1 MYGWLLLPFIAKKL
15 PAVICL
21 QLFWISFKCFF
32 YSFAWHSNIMKA
44 DMEPTNT
51 YRCLPD
57 KAKPENVP
65 MSDREDP
72 ACGKLSV
79 WVTLSGSVSKKGD
92 TGRAAFTTFYLRSN
106 LSWSTRRSANTL
118 CWLSPYKHMF
128 LVCSG
133 GLCCLGLCNVL
144 FDKAVLISQV
154 TWNFVLKQ
162 TMIFPNSYPVLPV
175 PKHIHKKLNNA
186 LVTTSE

>member
-1 MYGWLLLPFIAKKL
+1 MGDFFYHLLQRNSLLPSVCNHFEYL
-15 PAVICL
+15 SNV
-21 QLFWISFKCFF
+21 FF

-65 MSDREDP
+65 MFDREDP

-79 WVTLSGSVSKKGD
+79 WITLSGSVSKKGD
-92 TGRAAFTTFYLRSN
+92 TGRAAFTTFFYLRSN

-144 FDKAVLISQV
+144 FDKAVVMQTCLLEIMFVYCQISFIITLWWQ
-154 TWNFVLKQ
+154 KAK
-162 TMIFPNSYPVLPV
+162 S
-175 PKHIHKKLNNA
+175 KA
-186 LVTTSE
+186 

>member
-1 MYGWLLLPFIAKKL
+1 MGDFFYHLLQRNSLLPSVCNHFEYL
-15 PAVICL
+15 SNV
-21 QLFWISFKCFF
+21 FF

-65 MSDREDP
+65 MFDREDP

-92 TGRAAFTTFYLRSN
+92 TGRAAFTTFLPEEQPQLEHQEISQHSVLTKPIQAHVPCLFWRAV
-106 LSWSTRRSANTL
+106 L
-118 CWLSPYKHMF
+118 
-128 LVCSG
+128 
-133 GLCCLGLCNVL
+133 LGLMQCV
-144 FDKAVLISQV
+144 V
-154 TWNFVLKQ
+154 W
-162 TMIFPNSYPVLPV
+162 
-175 PKHIHKKLNNA
+175 
-186 LVTTSE
+186 